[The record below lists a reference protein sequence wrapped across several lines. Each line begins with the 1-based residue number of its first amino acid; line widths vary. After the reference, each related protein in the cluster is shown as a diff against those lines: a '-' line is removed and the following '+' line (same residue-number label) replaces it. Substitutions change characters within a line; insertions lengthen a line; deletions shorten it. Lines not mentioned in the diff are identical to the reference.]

1 VDLDLEKFFD
11 TVQHDRLL
19 ARLATRISDKR
30 LLKLIRQMLQ
40 AAVVMPDGLVV
51 ATTEGTPQGGP
62 LSPLLSNI
70 VLDELDHEIAKR
82 GHKFVRYADDMNIY
96 VQSERAGKRV
106 MESVTAFIEKRL
118 RLKVNK
124 AKSAVAKPETR
135 HFLGF
140 RLKRDALTGD
150 VQVLLSARTNV
161 RINTKIRD
169 LTPRNWGRSFD
180 DCIHK
185 LNGYLVGWIGYFGIC
200 SPVAEIQRQL
210 QYLDAHIRVRL
221 RAIRLKQWKRRK
233 IIYNHLIWLGAR
245 RPTVAKA
252 VYGGRKSWWALAHTA
267 AAQTSAMPPR
277 WFAAQGLESL
287 VERWRKRHEPPAMP
301 AIIASGQYVLA
312 LG

>member
-11 TVQHDRLL
+11 TVHHDRLL
-19 ARLATRISDKR
+19 ARLATRISDKG

-40 AAVVMPDGLVV
+40 ANVIMPDGLMV

-70 VLDELDHEIAKR
+70 VLDELDHEMARR

-106 MESVTAFIEKRL
+106 MESVVTFIEKRL

-124 AKSAVAKPETR
+124 AKSAVAKPEVR

-140 RLKRDALTGD
+140 RLRRDALTGD
-150 VQVLLSARTNV
+150 VEVLLSARTKA
-161 RINTKIRD
+161 RIDAKIRD
-169 LTPRNWGRSFD
+169 LTPRNWGRSFGA
-180 DCIHK
+180 CIEK
-185 LNGYLVGWIGYFGIC
+185 LNGYLIGWIGYFGIC
-200 SPVAEIQRQL
+200 SAVEVRRQL
-210 QYLDAHIRVRL
+210 EALDAHIRRRL
-221 RAIRLKQWKRRK
+221 RALKLKQWKRSW
-233 IIYNHLIWLGAR
+233 IIYKHLIWMGSR

-252 VYGGRKSWWALAHTA
+252 VYGGKKSLWALSRTA
-267 AAQTSAMPPR
+267 AVQSAAMPPR

-287 VERWRKRHEPPAMP
+287 AERWRRKHEPVVPP
-301 AIIASGQYVLA
+301 FIASGQYALA